1 MRLYRK
7 MDWTTK
13 LAQKGIKVL
22 HKDKEHLVLQ
32 TTNLI
37 DTLFY
42 VQTFGWRIDNIQA
55 DDIIKDGKTIERNI
69 LYYYK

>member
-42 VQTFGWRIDNIQA
+42 VQTFGWHIDNIQS
-55 DDIIKDGKTIERNI
+55 DDITKDGKTIERNI

>member
-42 VQTFGWRIDNIQA
+42 VQTFGWHIDNIQA
-55 DDIIKDGKTIERNI
+55 DDITKDGKTIERNI

>member
-13 LAQKGIKVL
+13 LAQMGIKVL

-32 TTNLI
+32 TTKLI

-42 VQTFGWRIDNIQA
+42 VQTFGWHL
-55 DDIIKDGKTIERNI
+55 DDIQPDDYKVNGKEMERNI

>member
-42 VQTFGWRIDNIQA
+42 VQTFWWHIDDIQA
-55 DDIIKDGKTIERNI
+55 DDITKDGKTIERNI